1 MRKLLSFCVSEVV
14 IVKWDSFPMKLM
26 LLTAVCTSARVV
38 NPIFLSV
45 CSAEK
50 HKKPDG
56 AG

>member
-1 MRKLLSFCVSEVV
+1 MSEVV